1 MSEAVKVLDEVDLT
15 KKVNLFHDD
24 CLNILKA
31 LPDKSIDLILTDPP
45 YGINIASN
53 KTIGGKGV
61 CKNTIFE
68 TKEWDK
74 QTPSK
79 QYFDEILRTGKN
91 IIIFGGNYF
100 SDKLP
105 QSNCWFIW
113 DKRCEDKH
121 QNNFADAELCWTNL
135 KTTRIYRFLYKGMIQ
150 EDMSKKEKK
159 VHPTQ
164 KPLELIS
171 KMVNDNSKAN
181 DLVLD
186 CFMGSGTTGVAS
198 LKLGRRFI
206 GVELDKKYFDI
217 VRERIGHWE
226 GQERLL

>member
-1 MSEAVKVLDEVDLT
+1 MESKVVSFDLSL
-15 KKVNLFHDD
+15 KCQLFNDD
-24 CLNILKA
+24 CINVLKA

-45 YGINIASN
+45 YGIDIASN
-53 KTIGGKGV
+53 KTVGGKGV
-61 CKNTIFE
+61 CKNTIFDVSD
-68 TKEWDK
+68 WDS

-79 QYFDEILRTGKN
+79 KYFDEMLRVGKSV
-91 IIIFGGNYF
+91 IIFGGNYF

-105 QSNCWFIW
+105 VSGAWFVW

-121 QNNFADAELCWTNL
+121 RNNFADAELCWTNL

-150 EDMSKKEKK
+150 EDMRKKEEK

-164 KPLELIS
+164 KPVELI
-171 KMVNDNSKAN
+171 KQMLLDNSVEG

-186 CFMGSGTTGVAS
+186 CFMGSGTTGVAA

-217 VRERIGHWE
+217 AKERIGAWE
-226 GQERLL
+226 GQARLV